1 MRCAL
6 QLFARPPIPGRTKT
20 RLSPAVGAEGAAALY
35 AAFIR
40 DTCATVAR
48 AGGFDASLWVAGEP
62 DHPALQRHGLP
73 RRAQRG
79 DDLGERMHGA
89 LREGLAV
96 ADAALVLGTDLP
108 TLPSGHL
115 RRAARALRKADV
127 VLGPAAD
134 GGYYLIGVRG
144 RASRSLPVLF
154 SGVRWSSSHVL
165 ADTLDLSARAG
176 LRVATVGPWYDVD
189 GPEDLALLR
198 LHLSLDPTLAPA
210 TRAALAGCG
219 GF

>member
-1 MRCAL
+1 VSCAL
-6 QLFARPPIPGRTKT
+6 QLFARAPVAGRAKT
-20 RLSPAVGAEGAAALY
+20 RLSPVVGTEGAAALY
-35 AAFIR
+35 AAFLR

-48 AGGFDASLWVAGEP
+48 AGGFEASLWVAGDP
-62 DHPALQRHGLP
+62 DHPTLAEHGLP

-79 DDLGERMHGA
+79 DNLGERMHGA

-96 ADAALVLGTDLP
+96 ADAAFVLGTDLP
-108 TLPSGHL
+108 TLPAGHL
-115 RRAARALRKADV
+115 RQAARALRGADV

-144 RASRSLPVLF
+144 PAPRALSALF
-154 SGVRWSSSHVL
+154 SGVRWSSPHTLS
-165 ADTLDLSARAG
+165 DTLALSARAG

-189 GPEDLALLR
+189 RPEDLSLLR
-198 LHLSLDPTLAPA
+198 LHLRLDPTLAPA
-210 TRAALAGCG
+210 TRAVLAESG